1 MVEGEAA
8 AFVYL
13 DNGEGGAVDGFFY
26 AEAFGY
32 ALGEDGFARC
42 PGRRLGCRF
51 GRGWLFGRW
60 IGPG

>member
-32 ALGEDGFARC
+32 ALGEDGFA
-42 PGRRLGCRF
+42 GAQVAV
-51 GRGWLFGRW
+51 
-60 IGPG
+60 